1 MKETKN
7 KIEQSIDNNKKEIEN
22 IMDAI
27 INENRQALIELA
39 KQK

>member
-39 KQK
+39 KYK

>member
-7 KIEQSIDNNKKEIEN
+7 EIKQSIDKNQNEIES

-27 INENRQALIELA
+27 IDENRQALIELA
-39 KQK
+39 KQ

>member
-7 KIEQSIDNNKKEIEN
+7 EIKQSIDKNQNEIES

-27 INENRQALIELA
+27 IDENRQAFIELA
-39 KQK
+39 KQ

>member
-1 MKETKN
+1 MKETTKI
-7 KIEQSIDNNKKEIEN
+7 IEQSIDSNQKEIES

-39 KQK
+39 KQ

>member
-7 KIEQSIDNNKKEIEN
+7 KIEQSINNNKKEIEN

-39 KQK
+39 

>member
-7 KIEQSIDNNKKEIEN
+7 EIEQSIDKNQNEIES

-27 INENRQALIELA
+27 IDENRQAFIELA
-39 KQK
+39 KQ